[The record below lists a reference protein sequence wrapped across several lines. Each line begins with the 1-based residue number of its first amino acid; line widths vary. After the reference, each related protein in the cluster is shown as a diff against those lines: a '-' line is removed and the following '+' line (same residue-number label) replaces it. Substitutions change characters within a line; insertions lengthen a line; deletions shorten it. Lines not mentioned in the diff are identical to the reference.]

1 MSAYPFASGSILPR
15 LRASVF
21 LFFPCGNCILP
32 YFRRDSKPLN
42 VQKKRWNFGTFLCI
56 IHQRNKS
63 PCAALCGAFVGKGK
77 PTRRK
82 QNYAG
87 QGNTAAVRAAAPFG
101 ALVLG
106 YGFWITV
113 RSGTPNRCPSPLS
126 LRDIS
131 PPRGESPIQIRRRFR
146 TPHRKGHRHRF
157 PFP

>member
-21 LFFPCGNCILP
+21 LFFPCGNCIVP

>member
-1 MSAYPFASGSILPR
+1 MRPFFNRDSIPI
-15 LRASVF
+15 VTM
-21 LFFPCGNCILP
+21 LP
-32 YFRRDSKPLN
+32 YKFKDCKPLN
-42 VQKKRWNFGTFLCI
+42 IQKKTMEFRHFLVY
-56 IHQRNKS
+56 HTPTKQE
-63 PCAALCGAFVGKGK
+63 PLCRPVWGICGKGK
-77 PTRRK
+77 TTWRK

-87 QGNTAAVRAAAPFG
+87 QGNTAAVRAAAPVG

-106 YGFWITV
+106 YGFWVTV